1 MENNFDVVIG
11 EEAIRERV
19 RQLGEAI
26 SRDYAGKTPVLVA
39 VLKGSVIFLADLIRA
54 VTIPVNLDFMA
65 ITSFGSGGGR
75 GGVVRIVKDLDIPIS
90 GREVII
96 VEDIIDTGL
105 TLGYLIKALRARDP
119 ADIAVCTLLDR
130 RARRLTRL
138 PIRYVGFEV
147 PDRFLVGYGL
157 DHREEHRNLPYLA
170 ALPEEG
176 SPLQPGGVPGAASG
190 T

>member
-1 MENNFDVVIG
+1 MENKFEVVIG
-11 EEAIRERV
+11 EDELRQRV
-19 RQLGEAI
+19 RLLGAEI

-39 VLKGSVIFLADLIRA
+39 VLKGSVVFLADLVRA
-54 VTIPVNLDFMA
+54 ITIPVNLDFMA

-75 GGVVRIVKDLDIPIS
+75 GGVVRIAKDLDIPIS

-105 TLGYLIKALRARDP
+105 TLGYLIKSLRARDP
-119 ADIAVCTLLDR
+119 ADVAVCTLLDR
-130 RARRLTRL
+130 RARRLTKL

-157 DHREEHRNLPYLA
+157 DQREEHRNLPFLA

-176 SPLQPGGVPGAASG
+176 ASPAAGGGPGAASES
-190 T
+190 